1 MRRTTLLAILT
12 LTLATAA
19 TFWTAFACSNTSYQY
34 VASGLITQ
42 SNTGSSCVNGLC
54 NNDVLAE
61 SMYHYTYQL
70 DWDDTSEP
78 YYLAIPSHCLHTGID
93 CGDPLHYVTGFD
105 DTVNGV
111 GHWEAHYYALQ
122 SSSCSTLF
130 DVCTGSGDHDPPLV
144 RLHYCM
150 ECGSGYYYDHTSG
163 TCLLDPTPTPTPECV
178 LQMCN
183 TGYHFDCS
191 VNACVDGN
199 GNYDPSPVLID
210 VSGDGFS
217 LTDAAGGINFDIDGD
232 GVKEKLGWTAAGS
245 DDAFLALDR
254 DGNGTIDDGTELFG
268 NFTPQPD
275 PPAGTS
281 KNGFLALAVYDTP
294 ARGGNGDGVID
305 SRDQVFSSLRLWQD
319 ANHDGISQPGELHT
333 LAELSVDSIDLTYK
347 LSKHTDEYGNSFR
360 YRAKVDDARH
370 ARAGRWAWDVFLS
383 QAP

>member
-1 MRRTTLLAILT
+1 
-12 LTLATAA
+12 
-19 TFWTAFACSNTSYQY
+19 
-34 VASGLITQ
+34 
-42 SNTGSSCVNGLC
+42 
-54 NNDVLAE
+54 
-61 SMYHYTYQL
+61 
-70 DWDDTSEP
+70 
-78 YYLAIPSHCLHTGID
+78 
-93 CGDPLHYVTGFD
+93 
-105 DTVNGV
+105 
-111 GHWEAHYYALQ
+111 
-122 SSSCSTLF
+122 
-130 DVCTGSGDHDPPLV
+130 
-144 RLHYCM
+144 M